1 MAVRKVHNRIAA
13 KFVNLPLSEIDEV
26 NRMVD
31 DPRMLRKYGKDHRRH
46 WGHNPDPTAPD
57 SLKINQGNAQ
67 REKARRIHII
77 VDTNPRIKLLIKK
90 MEIKGEIEK
99 LRRLR

>member
-1 MAVRKVHNRIAA
+1 MATRKVHNKIAA

-31 DPRMLRKYGKDHRRH
+31 DPRMLKKYGKAHRRY
-46 WGHNPDPTAPD
+46 WGHNPNPLAPD

-77 VDTNPRIKLLIKK
+77 VDTNPKVKKLIKQ
-90 MEIKGEIEK
+90 MEIREEIEK
-99 LRRLR
+99 LRKMR